1 MLQMTLDHWERQTQ
15 AASVGSASRSLGK
28 DTPHGMVVAALLE
41 RLSTFTQQE
50 RIVGAVVVR
59 ALLGNG
65 RKAQEEVIV
74 DLCRAG
80 KLSLRQQIAVA
91 LTLVETNDPEWRL
104 EGMNRCL
111 QLERSMKRAWQRS
124 MELTDSDAM
133 LNVLCFCK
141 RVPWMMESLSR
152 SEILESKNWRNPRA
166 KCTTA

>member
-1 MLQMTLDHWERQTQ
+1 MDNHDAHAYAQLAGLFGPEGILRVLQMTLDHWERQTQ
-15 AASVGSASRSLGK
+15 AASDASASRSLGK
-28 DTPHGMVVAALLE
+28 DTPHGMVVAALLD

-104 EGMNRCL
+104 EGTKRYML
-111 QLERSMKRAWQRS
+111 LERSMKRAWQRY
-124 MELTDSDAM
+124 MELTDSGAM
-133 LNVLCFCK
+133 SNTLCICQ
-141 RVPWMMESLSR
+141 
-152 SEILESKNWRNPRA
+152 RNA
-166 KCTTA
+166 